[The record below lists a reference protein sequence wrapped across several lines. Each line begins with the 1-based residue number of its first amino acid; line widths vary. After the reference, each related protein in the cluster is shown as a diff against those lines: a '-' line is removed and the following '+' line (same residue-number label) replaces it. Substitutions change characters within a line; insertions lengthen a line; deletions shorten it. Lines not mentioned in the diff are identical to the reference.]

1 MQAAARDPLQHI
13 LPLLYTR
20 PDAAKS
26 VIRYTLKEFQVRL
39 VNAANRSDLA
49 TVPPTHLSR
58 AIALQSPGD
67 LFSGSPY
74 FLVPWGIVD
83 HGLLSELKR
92 QAPAGEKTD

>member
-39 VNAANRSDLA
+39 V
-49 TVPPTHLSR
+49 TVACKWR
-58 AIALQSPGD
+58 RV
-67 LFSGSPY
+67 PY
-74 FLVPWGIVD
+74 
-83 HGLLSELKR
+83 
-92 QAPAGEKTD
+92 